1 MRRKFYTFFPAIA
14 LLAASTT
21 AFAQD
26 SSRTNQLNE
35 IVVTAT
41 RFSQKAGETG
51 KVVTVLTSEYLQ
63 RNAGKTLSSILNT
76 QAGLVVNGADN
87 APGTNPDVYTRGAS
101 TGNTLILIDNIP
113 VSDAS
118 QISNAFDLNF
128 IPVSQIER
136 IEILRGSQSTLYGSD
151 AVAGVIN
158 IITKK
163 PGNNNLGISANGSYG
178 SYKTRQ
184 GGAGLNGSIGKFSYL
199 AGYQYTRTDG
209 FSSAYDSTGK
219 GNFDNDGFKRNSVFT
234 KIGLQ
239 ATERWRLQYMLNW
252 NDYHT
257 DLDAGGFNDDKDYTM
272 HNKYMLHALSS
283 HVDLKKGSWNLVYS
297 FQRNTRNLL
306 DDTLYVPNGGYSI
319 NDFSSNTHQVE
330 TYVNWDLTKQLQL
343 ITGADFRSSNT
354 DQSTRYISEFFKDS
368 SKLSGDSAHMRQF
381 SYYASLLL
389 HNMGGFNLEV
399 GGRYNNHNIYGSNGT
414 FSINPS
420 YLINDQHKVFIN
432 ISSAYKVP
440 TLYQLYSIYGNKDL
454 KPESTI
460 NYEAG
465 YQGAL
470 CGNKLNVRVVG
481 FYRHTKNL
489 ISFYSLNDPPYGQ
502 YRNANKQDAYGGEA
516 ELTWRI
522 IGGLTLNVNYTYV
535 NGKIKEQDTDTSYYN
550 LYRRPKHAL
559 NAELGY
565 QLTPGLY
572 VSAQYKY
579 ISRRLDPAYMA
590 PPFVLGDYYTLGA
603 YTEYKL
609 GSVLKIYADF
619 RNITDQQYFDV
630 RGYNTRKFNFTTGLV
645 FNIN

>member
-1 MRRKFYTFFPAIA
+1 MFLPAIA
-14 LLAASTT
+14 ILGASTT

-26 SSRTNQLNE
+26 SSRINQLNQV
-35 IVVTAT
+35 VVTAN
-41 RFSQKAGETG
+41 RFNQKAGETG
-51 KVVTVLTSEYLQ
+51 KVVTVLTAQYLQ
-63 RNAGKTLSSILNT
+63 KHSGQPLTSILNT
-76 QAGLVVNGADN
+76 QAGLVVNGAEN
-87 APGTNPDVYTRGAS
+87 ALGTNQDVYTRGAS

-128 IPVSQIER
+128 IPLSQIER

-163 PGNNNLGISANGSYG
+163 PGENNLGISANGSYG
-178 SYKTRQ
+178 SYKTWQ
-184 GGAGLNGSIGKFSYL
+184 GGAGLNGNIGKFSYL
-199 AGYQYTRTDG
+199 AGYQHIKTDG
-209 FSSAYDSTGK
+209 FSAAYDSTGK
-219 GNFDNDGFKRNSVFT
+219 GNFDKDGFKRNSVFA
-234 KIGLQ
+234 KVGLQ
-239 ATERWRLQYMLNW
+239 ATERWRLQYLLNW
-252 NDYHT
+252 SDYHA
-257 DLDAGGFNDDKDYTM
+257 DLDAGGFADDPDYTM

-283 HVDLKKGSWNLVYS
+283 HVDLAKGSWNLVYS
-297 FQRNTRNLL
+297 YQRNTRNLL
-306 DDTLYVPNGGYSI
+306 DDTLFVPNAGYSV
-319 NDFSSNTHQVE
+319 NDFTSNTHQVE
-330 TYVNWDLTKQLQL
+330 TYVSWDFSRQLQL

-354 DQSTRYISEFFKDS
+354 DQSTRYISEFYKDS
-368 SKLSGDSAHMRQF
+368 SRLSGDSAHMRQF

-389 HNMGGFNLEV
+389 HNMGGFNLEL

-414 FSINPS
+414 FSVNPS
-420 YLINDQHKVFIN
+420 YLINNRHKLFIN

-440 TLYQLYSIYGNKDL
+440 TLYQLYSVYGNKNL

-470 CGNKLNVRVVG
+470 SNSNINVRVTG
-481 FYRHTKNL
+481 FYRQTKNL

-502 YRNANKQDAYGGEA
+502 YRNASKQDAYGGELEA
-516 ELTWRI
+516 SWRI
-522 IGGLTLNVNYTYV
+522 IGGLTLNMNYTYV
-535 NGKIKEQDTDTSYYN
+535 KGKIKEQDTSYYN

-565 QLTPGLY
+565 QLTPAAY
-572 VSAQYKY
+572 ISAQYKY

-590 PPFVLGDYYTLGA
+590 APYILGDYYTLGA
-603 YTEYKL
+603 YAEYKL
-609 GSVLKIYADF
+609 GSVLKLYADF